1 MCRGYHEI
9 YFGVA
14 NILLARHINGLL
26 PIYYWQNIGNRKE
39 DLRRT
44 RVLVANILLAKYW
57 QGYSRHVAHNTWGY
71 GIPHVLTWVLSFLL
85 CFRVSRDILTVGG
98 ILCFNG
104 AMNKLTA
111 KQEKFCQAI
120 ADGRRYYVYQLIDPR
135 DGSVF
140 YIGKGTGERIKQHTR
155 EAKAG
160 IVGNAKKHQ
169 RIDAILAA
177 GLSVREIIVADNL
190 DEKQAYQI
198 EREMIKAMKNDGIT
212 NILNGCVTNAEKSVE
227 QAKALIKMTKPFE
240 LWAATISDYKRKA
253 VIAASGSLEAFY
265 KDRMEFLN
273 MVVGMGK
280 NGR

>member
-1 MCRGYHEI
+1 
-9 YFGVA
+9 
-14 NILLARHINGLL
+14 
-26 PIYYWQNIGNRKE
+26 
-39 DLRRT
+39 
-44 RVLVANILLAKYW
+44 
-57 QGYSRHVAHNTWGY
+57 
-71 GIPHVLTWVLSFLL
+71 
-85 CFRVSRDILTVGG
+85 
-98 ILCFNG
+98 
-104 AMNKLTA
+104 MNKLTA

-155 EAKAG
+155 AAKAG

-177 GLSVREIIVADNL
+177 GLSVHEFIVADNL

-212 NILNGCVTNAEKSVE
+212 NILNGFVTNAEKSVE

-273 MVVGMGK
+273 MVVGMG
-280 NGR
+280 